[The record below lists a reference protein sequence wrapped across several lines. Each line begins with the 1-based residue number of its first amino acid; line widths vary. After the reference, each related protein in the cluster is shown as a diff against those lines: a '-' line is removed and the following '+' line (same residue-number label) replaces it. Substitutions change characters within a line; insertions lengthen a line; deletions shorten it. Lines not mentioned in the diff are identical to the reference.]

1 MCRSSIFPEGA
12 LWSRSY
18 DSHNCKRWLF
28 IDDLQTCAEV
38 KAYKKLTITSS
49 TLHLQTNSISCAA
62 AAGGE
67 LDVPGRNI
75 FGVILVSYAHWGL
88 QFCCVAGRSVSACEI
103 EFLLYCFLDFKSLKM
118 SKYHSELS
126 KREQDL
132 LKIRRDSD
140 TKAAE
145 LVKMERMMQQTKNL
159 MEKKT
164 ESSTDSMG
172 YQENMGLYHKPKP
185 CRLIFQMC
193 LCVFFFLKTN
203 ACCAAVMC
211 WPVSSGCPV
220 TVEDL
225 EEKVRSSR
233 RYRRNSLHHTQM
245 LESQMKTVKG
255 ELVGTL
261 DHLQELRN
269 VLRRS
274 QQKAEE
280 RKATMEKLAAG
291 LRWTNRP
298 PATER
303 HTKRK
308 KPSWFYGGKKET
320 GAAVLVLKLFSSSLG
335 RDACVLASRD

>member
-1 MCRSSIFPEGA
+1 
-12 LWSRSY
+12 
-18 DSHNCKRWLF
+18 
-28 IDDLQTCAEV
+28 
-38 KAYKKLTITSS
+38 
-49 TLHLQTNSISCAA
+49 
-62 AAGGE
+62 
-67 LDVPGRNI
+67 
-75 FGVILVSYAHWGL
+75 
-88 QFCCVAGRSVSACEI
+88 
-103 EFLLYCFLDFKSLKM
+103 M

-172 YQENMGLYHKPKP
+172 YQENM
-185 CRLIFQMC
+185 
-193 LCVFFFLKTN
+193 
-203 ACCAAVMC
+203 
-211 WPVSSGCPV
+211 
-220 TVEDL
+220 VEDL

-291 LRWTNRP
+291 LR
-298 PATER
+298 
-303 HTKRK
+303 
-308 KPSWFYGGKKET
+308 
-320 GAAVLVLKLFSSSLG
+320 
-335 RDACVLASRD
+335 